1 MGSDEEMPEYL
12 SGFKGFMRS
21 RWGDLAAVSLTF
33 PFTDYMLELYGP
45 PAGFG
50 GGAVAALTG
59 FAAFGYVLGF
69 MVARDNSPRFSAIPL
84 ILLFAAIGL
93 GFYNMTL
100 EPDARWTATENI
112 AKYVMTLFLVSY
124 LFALFFAKKYLKGK
138 G

>member
-1 MGSDEEMPEYL
+1 MGSEEKTPDYL

-21 RWGDLAAVSLTF
+21 KWGDLAAVTIAF

-69 MVARDNSPRFSAIPL
+69 MVARDNSPRFSALPL
-84 ILLFAAIGL
+84 VLLVATVGL
-93 GFYNMTL
+93 GFYNMSL
-100 EPDARWTATENI
+100 EPDDRWIATELNV
-112 AKYVMTLFLVSY
+112 KYSMTMFLTSY
-124 LFALFFAKKYLKGK
+124 LAALLCAKMYLKRQG
-138 G
+138 